1 MRRIGWAAA
10 VAAVALALGA
20 CSGGTTGGD
29 STTDSDTSNGGS
41 ATPTASEAD
50 SVLQAADVPYHDDTS
65 REWLEPVL
73 DVWAPADAED
83 LPVVV
88 MFHGGTGNVSKDYL
102 MALASWVAQQGAVV
116 FVPNHSTTSMTT
128 DVQETLAIIDDELD
142 GAACAVAYAVAHAG
156 EYGGDPETLVIFG
169 HSAGATLGSTVAF
182 RTPGDF
188 PACGVE
194 LTPFDVD
201 GLVAWDGDYLM
212 MGGTAADDLWGDGV
226 GDVVA
231 RNTLWRWLEDGE
243 RFPVTLVNGERAIEQ
258 MVRELPDSTGDWLA
272 RRDPDG
278 AFEAEFAAI
287 GALDDSAINVGELSD
302 LLAARMTSLGFDVEQ
317 ILLPESGHE
326 WSQTSE
332 EAKELLVEAIHT
344 VADR

>member
-1 MRRIGWAAA
+1 MRTMGWAAA

-20 CSGGTTGGD
+20 CSGGTPGGD
-29 STTDSDTSNGGS
+29 STTDSETTDSGIV
-41 ATPTASEAD
+41 TPTTGGTESW
-50 SVLQAADVPYHDDTS
+50 LQAADVPYHDDTS
-65 REWLEPVL
+65 REWMEPVL
-73 DVWAPADAED
+73 DVWAPASED
-83 LPVVV
+83 GLPVVV

-102 MALASWVAQQGAVV
+102 AELASRVAQQGAVV
-116 FVPNHSTTSMTT
+116 FVPNHSTTSMTS
-128 DVQETLAIIDDELD
+128 DVPETLAIIDDELD

-182 RTPGDF
+182 RSPGDF
-188 PACGVE
+188 PDCVVE
-194 LTPFDVD
+194 LTPFEVD

-212 MGGTAADDLWGDGV
+212 MGGTGPDSLWGDEV

-231 RNTLWRWLEDGE
+231 HNTLWRWLEDAD
-243 RFPVTLVNGERAIEQ
+243 RFPVTLVNGELAIQQ
-258 MVRELPDSTGDWLA
+258 MSRELPDSTGDWLA

-278 AFEAEFAAI
+278 AFRSELEAL
-287 GALDDSAINVGELSD
+287 GALEDSAVNVGELSD
-302 LLAARMTSLGFDVEQ
+302 LLAARMTTLGFDVEQ
-317 ILLPESGHE
+317 VLLPETGHE

-332 EAKELLVEAIHT
+332 EAKELLVEAVLT